1 MLTISNFPNPTEGER
16 RDYAVYWQTKL
27 NGTEGI
33 DFPDELLDEFAG
45 KTDKFSFA
53 YMKEAL

>member
-1 MLTISNFPNPTEGER
+1 M
-16 RDYAVYWQTKL
+16 YWQTKL